1 MYVFVI
7 IIAFILP
14 YVVGTSFYAVGL
26 VIMAL
31 YLAFM
36 SVVMIVIIFSPDMQ
50 GKIAN
55 ELLRNKKQLEKW
67 TLLHYLD
74 IVLTV
79 SATVWLA
86 SHGMYLVAMALL
98 VTFMISR
105 HLALMINQEVKKVRD
120 ESLE

>member
-79 SATVWLA
+79 SATAWLA